1 MKKSKNKEKNLNGKV
16 EFVNPDTF
24 NLNDLKPVNTDYSVE
39 NNGESFN
46 TSSIN
51 QNSHS
56 IDADAISQNS
66 AQGTTF
72 VEPEEK
78 KPNLFQRIGNRIFR
92 NSNKKAEKIEEVVA
106 EPVET
111 QNEAIPT
118 EDPDQVK
125 QEILSQEAA
134 KTEANSQVD
143 VPLTEQQFQELVA
156 GDIQRLKQELKGL
169 STDYIESLRK
179 TDYYKERLEYW
190 KNYYKNLRIEADK
203 QNADR
208 NAQLDAL
215 NELEQKDEVKV
226 KTDKSSHLDVA
237 ETALKNLKEK
247 SQEKSQE
254 AQQIDVSEPINFKV
268 NTGKNT
274 NTEYATTID
283 KNVDVA
289 NYSTNLSKK
298 SREELKEEVDYYT
311 NLIVIAL
318 LGKSLS
324 ETRDR
329 ARAQQLNFKTKK
341 SVGSSYVCKQFKNRT
356 DLLNECVASFAEV
369 YKDGKTESKRAIS
382 SHQKSIELHN
392 EKPDLMSSGD
402 MIAESLR
409 TEYGPAISEY
419 LSERIVSSI
428 MAQNRQDDIK
438 ITKASVTK
446 MIKNIIVASTPD
458 LAEAMDQA
466 YNGSVERFDKAVE
479 NLATEKSNLE
489 NKFADVEQRKLVEKD
504 INNNLRHLKYSKV
517 VIKDKKKNEIKKL
530 DLKSPQVLFD
540 EIIEAEVEKTLS
552 KYNNNTLSD
561 YGFDG
566 EKAKKKADVIIGL
579 MEKSRDDKSLPL
591 PAKNEVESEV
601 EYNYIVDIVPT
612 QEEKPKKTVTITK
625 EFYEHQ
631 LDRIRFKKR
640 QLEKQNE
647 SDKISAEQKTMNEQ
661 KIAELDKR
669 DDEVVAKYI
678 EFWKN
683 HSNENASEEVA
694 EELIEE
700 R

>member
-1 MKKSKNKEKNLNGKV
+1 MKHSKNKDKKLN
-16 EFVNPDTF
+16 E
-24 NLNDLKPVNTDYSVE
+24 SVE
-39 NNGESFN
+39 VKNQTFKIDNSQPVDSN
-46 TSSIN
+46 SST
-51 QNSHS
+51 QS
-56 IDADAISQNS
+56 S
-66 AQGTTF
+66 AV
-72 VEPEEK
+72 VEPKEK
-78 KPNLFQRIGNRIFR
+78 KPNLFQRIGNRVFR
-92 NSNKKAEKIEEVVA
+92 NSNKKAEKAEEVVA

-111 QNEAIPT
+111 QNEITPT
-118 EDPDQVK
+118 EDPNQVK
-125 QEILSQEAA
+125 QEMLAQESV
-134 KTEANSQVD
+134 KTEAISQVD
-143 VPLTEQQFQELVA
+143 APLTELQFQELVA
-156 GDIQRLKQELKGL
+156 GDIKRLKQELKGF
-169 STDYIESLRK
+169 STDYIESLRQ

-203 QNADR
+203 QNADK

-226 KTDKSSHLDVA
+226 ETDKSSRLDVA
-237 ETALKNLKEK
+237 EVTLKD
-247 SQEKSQE
+247 SQEKSQDKSQK
-254 AQQIDVSEPINFKV
+254 APRIDASEPINFKI
-268 NTGKNT
+268 NTEKNT
-274 NTEYATTID
+274 NTEYTMTID

-289 NYSTNLSKK
+289 NHSTNLSKK

-318 LGKSLS
+318 LGKSLC

-329 ARAQQLNFKTKK
+329 ARVQQLNYKTKK

-356 DLLNECVASFAEV
+356 DLLNECAASFAEV

-382 SHQKSIELHN
+382 SHKKSIELHN

-428 MAQNRQDDIK
+428 IAQNRQDDIK
-438 ITKASVTK
+438 ITKLSVTK
-446 MIKNIIVASTPD
+446 MIRNIIVASTPD
-458 LAEAMDQA
+458 LAEEMDQA
-466 YNGSVERFDKAVE
+466 YQGSVKRFDGAIEK
-479 NLATEKSNLE
+479 LTTEKSNLE
-489 NKFADVEQRKLVEKD
+489 NIFADAVQRKLVERD
-504 INNNLRHLKYSKV
+504 INNNLRYLKYSKV
-517 VIKDKKKNEIKKL
+517 VVDDKRKNEFKKL
-530 DLKSPQVLFD
+530 DSKSPQILFD

-561 YGFDG
+561 YSFDG
-566 EKAKKKADVIIGL
+566 EKAKRKADVIISL

-601 EYNYIVDIVPT
+601 ENNYTVDAVPT
-612 QEEKPKKTVTITK
+612 QEEKQKKTVTITR

-631 LDRIRFKKR
+631 IDRIRFEKR

-647 SDKISAEQKTMNEQ
+647 SDKISAEQKTMNKQ

-678 EFWKN
+678 DFCKN
-683 HSNENASEEVA
+683 HSDENASEEVA
-694 EELIEE
+694 EELVEE

>member
-92 NSNKKAEKIEEVVA
+92 NSNKKAEKTEEVVA

-647 SDKISAEQKTMNEQ
+647 SNKISAEQKTMNEQ

>member
-1 MKKSKNKEKNLNGKV
+1 MKHFKKKDKNINEKV
-16 EFVNPDTF
+16 EFNPGTF
-24 NLNDLKPVNTDYSVE
+24 YLNDLKPINTDYSVE
-39 NNGESFN
+39 DKGESFN
-46 TSSIN
+46 ASSIN
-51 QNSHS
+51 QNSYS

-66 AQGTTF
+66 KQGTTF

-92 NSNKKAEKIEEVVA
+92 NSNKKAEKAEEVVA

-111 QNEAIPT
+111 QDEITPI

-125 QEILSQEAA
+125 QEMLAQESA
-134 KTEANSQVD
+134 KAEANSQVD
-143 VPLTEQQFQELVA
+143 APLTEQQFQELVA
-156 GDIQRLKQELKGL
+156 GDIKRLKQELKGL
-169 STDYIESLRK
+169 STDYIESLRQ

-190 KNYYKNLRIEADK
+190 KNYYKNLRTEADK
-203 QNADR
+203 QNADK

-226 KTDKSSHLDVA
+226 ETDKSSQLDVA
-237 ETALKNLKEK
+237 QTTLEDLKEK

-254 AQQIDVSEPINFKV
+254 APQIGVSEPINFKV
-268 NTGKNT
+268 NAEKNT
-274 NTEYATTID
+274 NTEYAMTID

-356 DLLNECVASFAEV
+356 DLLNECAASFAEV
-369 YKDGKTESKRAIS
+369 YKNGKTESKRAIS

-428 MAQNRQDDIK
+428 IAQNRQDDIK
-438 ITKASVTK
+438 ITKSSVTK

-466 YNGSVERFDKAVE
+466 YQGSVKRFDGATE
-479 NLATEKSNLE
+479 RLTTEKSNLE
-489 NKFADVEQRKLVEKD
+489 NKFADAEQRKLVEKD
-504 INNNLRHLKYSKV
+504 INNNLRQLKYSKV
-517 VIKDKKKNEIKKL
+517 VVDDKRKNEFKKL
-530 DLKSPQVLFD
+530 DSKSPQILFD

-552 KYNNNTLSD
+552 KYNDNTLSD

-566 EKAKKKADVIIGL
+566 EKAKRKADVIISL
-579 MEKSRDDKSLPL
+579 MEKSRDDKSLQL

-601 EYNYIVDIVPT
+601 EYNYTVDAVPT
-612 QEEKPKKTVTITK
+612 QEEKQKKTVTITK

-631 LDRIRFKKR
+631 LDRIRFEKR

-647 SDKISAEQKTMNEQ
+647 FDKISAEQKTMNEQ

-678 EFWKN
+678 EFCKN
-683 HSNENASEEVA
+683 HSDENASEEVA
-694 EELIEE
+694 EELVEE
-700 R
+700 I

>member
-92 NSNKKAEKIEEVVA
+92 NSNKKAEKTEEVVA

-479 NLATEKSNLE
+479 NLVTEKSNLE

-647 SDKISAEQKTMNEQ
+647 SNKISAEQKTMNEQ

>member
-1 MKKSKNKEKNLNGKV
+1 MKKPKNKEKNLNGKV

-51 QNSHS
+51 QNSYS

-66 AQGTTF
+66 AQGTSF

-92 NSNKKAEKIEEVVA
+92 NSSKKDEKTEEVVA

-111 QNEAIPT
+111 QNEVTPT
-118 EDPDQVK
+118 EDPDHVK
-125 QEILSQEAA
+125 QEMLAQESA

-143 VPLTEQQFQELVA
+143 APLTEQQFQELVA

-190 KNYYKNLRIEADK
+190 KNYYKNLRTEADK
-203 QNADR
+203 QNADK

-226 KTDKSSHLDVA
+226 ETDKSSQLEVA
-237 ETALKNLKEK
+237 EVALKN

-268 NTGKNT
+268 NSEKNT
-274 NTEYATTID
+274 NTEYAMTID

-298 SREELKEEVDYYT
+298 SREELEEEVDYYT

-356 DLLNECVASFAEV
+356 DLLNECAASFAEV

-517 VIKDKKKNEIKKL
+517 VIEDKKKNEIKKL

-552 KYNNNTLSD
+552 KYNDNTLSD

-591 PAKNEVESEV
+591 PARNEVESEV
-601 EYNYIVDIVPT
+601 EYNYTVDAVPT

-631 LDRIRFKKR
+631 LDRIRFEKR

-683 HSNENASEEVA
+683 HSDENASEEVA
-694 EELIEE
+694 EELVEE

>member
-1 MKKSKNKEKNLNGKV
+1 MKKPKNKEKNLNEKV

-51 QNSHS
+51 QNSYS

-66 AQGTTF
+66 AQGTSF

-92 NSNKKAEKIEEVVA
+92 NSSKKDEKTEEVVA

-111 QNEAIPT
+111 QNEVTPT
-118 EDPDQVK
+118 EDPDHVK
-125 QEILSQEAA
+125 QEMLAQESA

-143 VPLTEQQFQELVA
+143 APLTEQQFQELVA

-190 KNYYKNLRIEADK
+190 KNYYKNLRTEADK
-203 QNADR
+203 QNADK

-226 KTDKSSHLDVA
+226 ETDKSSQLEVA
-237 ETALKNLKEK
+237 EVALKN

-268 NTGKNT
+268 NSEKNT
-274 NTEYATTID
+274 NTEYAITID

-356 DLLNECVASFAEV
+356 DLLNECAASFAEV

-517 VIKDKKKNEIKKL
+517 VIEDKKKNEIKKL

-552 KYNNNTLSD
+552 KYNDNTLSD

-591 PAKNEVESEV
+591 PARNEVESEV
-601 EYNYIVDIVPT
+601 EYNYTVQGVELPK
-612 QEEKPKKTVTITK
+612 EEPKKTIRI
-625 EFYEHQ
+625 
-631 LDRIRFKKR
+631 DREYFERQIEDLRIEKR
-640 QLEKQNE
+640 RLEKQNKSE
-647 SDKISAEQKTMNEQ
+647 NLTDEQKNNNEA
-661 KIAELDKR
+661 KIAEIKKQ
-669 DDEVVAKYI
+669 DEIVVAQYSKFL
-678 EFWKN
+678 EKHPKEDDF
-683 HSNENASEEVA
+683 V
-694 EELIEE
+694 EELVEE

>member
-1 MKKSKNKEKNLNGKV
+1 MKKPKNKEKNLNEKV

-51 QNSHS
+51 QNSYS

-66 AQGTTF
+66 AQGTSF

-92 NSNKKAEKIEEVVA
+92 NSSKKDEKTEEVVA

-111 QNEAIPT
+111 QNEVTPT
-118 EDPDQVK
+118 EDPDHVK
-125 QEILSQEAA
+125 QEMLAQESA

-143 VPLTEQQFQELVA
+143 APLTEQQFQELVA

-190 KNYYKNLRIEADK
+190 KNYYKNLRTEADK
-203 QNADR
+203 QNADK

-226 KTDKSSHLDVA
+226 ETDKSSQLEVA
-237 ETALKNLKEK
+237 EVALKN

-268 NTGKNT
+268 NSEKNT
-274 NTEYATTID
+274 NTEYAITID

-356 DLLNECVASFAEV
+356 DLLNECAASFAEV

-647 SDKISAEQKTMNEQ
+647 SNKISAEQKTMNEQ

>member
-1 MKKSKNKEKNLNGKV
+1 MKLFKKKDKNINEKV
-16 EFVNPDTF
+16 EED
-24 NLNDLKPVNTDYSVE
+24 K
-39 NNGESFN
+39 GESFN
-46 TSSIN
+46 ASSIN
-51 QNSHS
+51 QNSYN

-66 AQGTTF
+66 KQGTTF

-92 NSNKKAEKIEEVVA
+92 NSNKKAEKTEEVVA
-106 EPVET
+106 EPVDT
-111 QNEAIPT
+111 QNEITPT

-125 QEILSQEAA
+125 QEMLAQKSA

-143 VPLTEQQFQELVA
+143 APLTEQQFQELVA
-156 GDIQRLKQELKGL
+156 GDIKRLKQELKGF
-169 STDYIESLRK
+169 STDYIESLRQ
-179 TDYYKERLEYW
+179 TDYYKKRLEYW

-203 QNADR
+203 QNADK
-208 NAQLDAL
+208 NARLDAL
-215 NELEQKDEVKV
+215 NELEQKDEVKIE
-226 KTDKSSHLDVA
+226 TDKSSRLDVA
-237 ETALKNLKEK
+237 EVTLKD
-247 SQEKSQE
+247 SQEKSQDKSQK
-254 AQQIDVSEPINFKV
+254 APQIDASEPINFKV
-268 NTGKNT
+268 ITEKNT
-274 NTEYATTID
+274 NIEYAIAD
-283 KNVDVA
+283 KNVYVA

-329 ARAQQLNFKTKK
+329 ARVQQLNFKTKK

-356 DLLNECVASFAEV
+356 NLLNECAASFAEV

-428 MAQNRQDDIK
+428 IAQNRQDDIK
-438 ITKASVTK
+438 ITKSSVTK

-466 YNGSVERFDKAVE
+466 YQGSVKRFDGATE
-479 NLATEKSNLE
+479 RLTTEKSNLE
-489 NKFADVEQRKLVEKD
+489 NKFADAVQRKLVEKD
-504 INNNLRHLKYSKV
+504 INNNLRQLKYSKV
-517 VIKDKKKNEIKKL
+517 VVEDKRKNEFKKL
-530 DLKSPQVLFD
+530 DSKSPQILFD

-552 KYNNNTLSD
+552 KYNDNTLSD
-561 YGFDG
+561 YSFDG
-566 EKAKKKADVIIGL
+566 EKAKRKADGIISL
-579 MEKSRDDKSLPL
+579 MEKSRDDKSLQL
-591 PAKNEVESEV
+591 PAKSET
-601 EYNYIVDIVPT
+601 EYNYIIDEIEVP
-612 QEEKPKKTVTITK
+612 EENPKKTIKITRRY
-625 EFYEHQ
+625 YEDQ
-631 LDRIRFKKR
+631 LDDLRTEKR
-640 QLEKQNE
+640 RLEMLNKSE
-647 SDKISAEQKTMNEQ
+647 KTTDEQRNNNQ
-661 KIAELDKR
+661 ARIAEIKKQDAAIVEQYSHFL
-669 DDEVVAKYI
+669 E
-678 EFWKN
+678 E
-683 HSNENASEEVA
+683 HPNENDCV
-694 EELIEE
+694 EELVEE